1 MQGQCLFCFFRCLPW
16 CKLKQMNNKYFFLSK
31 HMQNIMHHILN
42 PNTVFPYTHIISS
55 PNNQPMIT
63 KVQNQSFEWEGMI
76 GSYWSLEQ

>member
-1 MQGQCLFCFFRCLPW
+1 
-16 CKLKQMNNKYFFLSK
+16 
-31 HMQNIMHHILN
+31 MQNIMHHILN